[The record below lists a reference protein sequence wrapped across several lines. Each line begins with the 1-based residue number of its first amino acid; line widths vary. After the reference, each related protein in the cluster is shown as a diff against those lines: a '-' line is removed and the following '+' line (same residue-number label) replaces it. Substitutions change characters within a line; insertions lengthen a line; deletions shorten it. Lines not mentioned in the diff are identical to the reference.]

1 MKPDGICRYT
11 QGSGYLGGGMR
22 GANQRDDAG
31 FMRRELKQV
40 DRHILI
46 DGKDI
51 VLFSGVRIR
60 MTVRISHRPLNLVA

>member
-1 MKPDGICRYT
+1 
-11 QGSGYLGGGMR
+11 MR

-31 FMRRELKQV
+31 FMRRELEQV

-51 VLFSGVRIR
+51 VLFSG
-60 MTVRISHRPLNLVA
+60 SSDSLDRPNFAPAS

>member
-1 MKPDGICRYT
+1 
-11 QGSGYLGGGMR
+11 MR

>member
-1 MKPDGICRYT
+1 
-11 QGSGYLGGGMR
+11 MR

-31 FMRRELKQV
+31 FMRRELEQV

-51 VLFSGVRIR
+51 VLFSV
-60 MTVRISHRPLNLVA
+60 SSDSLDRPNFAPAS